1 MDQKTVKLLKIIGAG
16 AAALAA
22 AAPLAPF
29 SVATLPDGTK
39 EIKAL
44 LYKIVKW
51 DRVFSWEKSDP
62 SDDVAKAGVFAPVK
76 VYCYPKNRLSVDELF
91 AWELKRGNVRATYET
106 EIGTAESQPRPFS
119 DFEKEWVR
127 EFAGTIPQEKID
139 QHVISYGNYIWH
151 VFSWELLPREAYRE
165 GDAARAAYDAE
176 DHTGAVFFE
185 PFADEEDGPRDE
197 NDASAAALDRR
208 IEIYVVAADRSWSY
222 IKTHEGDGCGP
233 YFIKKEAGK

>member
-1 MDQKTVKLLKIIGAG
+1 MDSKTVKLLKIIGAG
-16 AAALAA
+16 AAALTA

-29 SVATLPDGTK
+29 SVVTHKDATK

-51 DRVFSWEKSDP
+51 NRVFAWEKSDP
-62 SDDVAKAGVFAPVK
+62 SDDIARAGVFAPMK
-76 VYCYPKNRLSVDELF
+76 VYFYPKNRLSVDELF

-106 EIGTAESQPRPFS
+106 EIGTAESTPRPFS

-127 EFAGTIPQEKID
+127 EFAGTVPQEQVDK
-139 QHVISYGNYIWH
+139 HVLSYGNLIWH
-151 VFSWELLPREAYRE
+151 VFSWNLLPREAYLE

-185 PFADEEDGPRDE
+185 PYADEEDERWNGD
-197 NDASAAALDRR
+197 NTSSAALDRR

-222 IKTHEGDGCGP
+222 IKTHENDYCGP
-233 YFIKKEAGK
+233 YFIKKETQK